1 MRFGAA
7 ISFEM
12 LCAVVEYEGESSAGN
27 NFARERRKVGPSA
40 PLKVIYHGGTEITEK
55 TYGNQNSVP
64 SVSPWLIFIST
75 VGHSFWQLATGYWPT
90 GY

>member
-27 NFARERRKVGPSA
+27 NFAGERRTAGPSA

-55 TYGNQNSVP
+55 TYGNQNSVL
-64 SVSPWLIFIST
+64 SVSPWLIFIPT
-75 VGHSFWQLATGYWPT
+75 VAYCFWQLATDY
-90 GY
+90 